1 MNKAK
6 PLKRKVNEPLIRS
19 EHNKPNLI
27 FNNFIKRKITA
38 QNNNKKIPSQN
49 EQDFIKENI
58 ANKNKKLK
66 ITKNYN
72 SNKPKM
78 IVESKI
84 DEHSLNNRK
93 FNVRNINRNNFN
105 TYNNNNENIK
115 LNINIDVKVILP
127 KQNIEKKEIVFN
139 EEKIKE
145 DLDINLNIN
154 DLLENNQNNDNI
166 CRNPNIERRIRCSNT
181 FSNLNDIDK
190 IPKKINFLFDD
201 LNIFDAILLLLIY
214 NSYIN
219 LYLYKNK
226 SKLLRCEKNRRF
238 SLSSILYYI
247 YDYIWESKEEK
258 IKSEKELK
266 ITYKNLLDRFIKVYD
281 KNCDKNFYLNNIDN
295 LESITKFIYNRIN
308 KEITEINKD
317 YKMANIYLE
326 NKDLE
331 NYVKKFYTTHKS
343 VISDDFT
350 GFYQITT
357 GNIIISTQ
365 QYDSFNY
372 LYFDLSF
379 AQNAEFNN
387 RNINLYDCLKYKFNQ
402 QNQIT
407 PFNLINIFK
416 PNTPKL
422 KLYSV
427 PKVLTIIINNK
438 NGNFK
443 LDDEINLSP
452 YMHTPDNYKYYL
464 IAMLCKYY
472 YNDKIILYC
481 LNPKDREWYYY
492 TKGKSLNS
500 EMERRVTYLDPN
512 AFPYLLLYQMEDM
525 MHCEYNKINLEKAN
539 NKKGYFFHFTN
550 GNIVKLFFGINET
563 VREVRK
569 DIEKKFGLKEVK
581 LIINAEPINDDVLLI
596 NANESNSQILV
607 ISK

>member
-38 QNNNKKIPSQN
+38 QNNNKKIPSRN

-58 ANKNKKLK
+58 ANKNRKLK
-66 ITKNYN
+66 IAFNYN

-78 IVESKI
+78 IEENKT
-84 DEHSLNNRK
+84 DDHSLNNRK
-93 FNVRNINRNNFN
+93 LNVRNINRNNFN
-105 TYNNNNENIK
+105 TYNNNENIK
-115 LNINIDVKVILP
+115 LNINIDIKVILP
-127 KQNIEKKEIVFN
+127 KQNTEKKEIVFN

-154 DLLENNQNNDNI
+154 DLLANNQNNDNI
-166 CRNPNIERRIRCSNT
+166 CRNPNVERRIRRFNT
-181 FSNLNDIDK
+181 FSNLGDIDK

-226 SKLLRCEKNRRF
+226 AKLLRCEKNKRF
-238 SLSSILYYI
+238 SLSNILYYI
-247 YDYIWESKEEK
+247 YDYIWESKKEK

-266 ITYKNLLDRFIKVYD
+266 TTYQNFLDRYVKVKA

-295 LESITKFIYNRIN
+295 LESITKFIYNSIN

-317 YKMANIYLE
+317 YKMANIHLD

-331 NYVKKFYTTHKS
+331 DYVKEFYETHKS

-350 GFYQITT
+350 GFYQETT

-379 AQNAEFNN
+379 AQNAEFSN

-443 LDDEINLSP
+443 LEDEINLSP
-452 YMHTPDNYKYYL
+452 YMHTPGNYKYYL

-539 NKKGYFFHFTN
+539 NKKGYNFHFTN
-550 GNIVKLFFGINET
+550 GNIVKLFFGINAT

>member
-6 PLKRKVNEPLIRS
+6 PLKRKVNEPLIRI

-27 FNNFIKRKITA
+27 FNNFINRKITA
-38 QNNNKKIPSQN
+38 QNNNKIPFKK
-49 EQDFIKENI
+49 ETDFIKENI

-66 ITKNYN
+66 IAFNYN

-78 IVESKI
+78 REESKI
-84 DEHSLNNRK
+84 DDHSLNNRK
-93 FNVRNINRNNFN
+93 LNVRNINRNNFN
-105 TYNNNNENIK
+105 TYNNNENIK
-115 LNINIDVKVILP
+115 LNINIEVKVILP
-127 KQNIEKKEIVFN
+127 KQNFDKKEIVFN

-145 DLDINLNIN
+145 DLDTNLNIN
-154 DLLENNQNNDNI
+154 DLLANNQNNEIIN
-166 CRNPNIERRIRCSNT
+166 RNPNVERRIRRFNT
-181 FSNLNDIDK
+181 FSNLGEIDK

-219 LYLYKNK
+219 LYLVKNK
-226 SKLLRCEKNRRF
+226 AKLLRCEKNKRF
-238 SLSSILYYI
+238 SLSNILYYI

-266 ITYKNLLDRFIKVYD
+266 TTYQNFLERYMKLKAKNYD
-281 KNCDKNFYLNNIDN
+281 QNFYLNNIDN

-331 NYVKKFYTTHKS
+331 NYVKEFYTTHKS

-438 NGNFK
+438 KGNFK

-452 YMHTPDNYKYYL
+452 YMHSPGNHKYYL

-500 EMERRVTYLDPN
+500 EMERRVIYLDPN
-512 AFPYLLLYQMEDM
+512 AIPYLLMYQMEDM

-550 GNIVKLFFGINET
+550 GNIVKLFFGINAT